1 MIFQVIP
8 SGVLIR
14 SNSATGTIMTKCL
27 LKKEFFKENSFHL
40 DIRKPSMKKL
50 NLADKS
56 HNMLTIVELCLP
68 FLELKQIVDGMVE
81 DDNHLEIEYPRDDN
95 FLELVIPEEL
105 KGGTEKHSQRTTV
118 RLETY

>member
-1 MIFQVIP
+1 
-8 SGVLIR
+8 
-14 SNSATGTIMTKCL
+14 
-27 LKKEFFKENSFHL
+27 
-40 DIRKPSMKKL
+40 
-50 NLADKS
+50 
-56 HNMLTIVELCLP
+56 
-68 FLELKQIVDGMVE
+68 MVE